1 METLA
6 WLGDFHPKK
15 LVREG
20 ANWHE
25 GTRGWVNKGAVTK
38 KKMDLGRNIFLD
50 GVFASH
56 LIWSSTKLFHVGLK
70 KVFCER
76 GGWVRVG
83 ENCI

>member
-1 METLA
+1 MGR
-6 WLGDFHPKK
+6 GDHGNKK
-15 LVREG
+15 IILDG
-20 ANWHE
+20 
-25 GTRGWVNKGAVTK
+25 
-38 KKMDLGRNIFLD
+38 NIFFD

-83 ENCI
+83 ENCIQFFHSL